1 MPEEFSF
8 EFNGRRVTARKFG
21 PTYIAEFQRVVRTY
35 VPAGARNI
43 LEWGSGLTT
52 LVLSAHAQSLP
63 DVKLFLTIDNE
74 PGYQDAI
81 FAQHPRPPFLRTRT
95 LDLTGPRKSGADPQ
109 LAYSTFPLRFERKFD
124 FIFIDGRRRMECAF
138 IASILSHA
146 ATVVVIHDY
155 RRARYQPVLAL
166 FESVEDGEEF
176 RVLRARPSVL
186 SAMSEGIAE
195 AEANMRRTAEP

>member
-1 MPEEFSF
+1 MPEELSF

-52 LVLSAHAQSLP
+52 LVLSTHAQSLP
-63 DVKLFLTIDNE
+63 DVELLLTIDNE

-81 FAQHPRPPFLRTRT
+81 FAQHPRPEFLRMMT
-95 LDLTGPRKSGADPQ
+95 LDLTGPRKSGADPE
-109 LAYSTFPLRFERKFD
+109 LAYTTFPLRFDRKFD

-138 IASILSHA
+138 VASLLSHA
-146 ATVVVIHDY
+146 ATAVVIHDY
-155 RRARYQPVLAL
+155 RRARYQPLLAL
-166 FESVEDGEEF
+166 FDVVEDGEEF
-176 RVLRARPSVL
+176 RVLRVRPSVL
-186 SAMSEGIAE
+186 SAMSEGIAHVE
-195 AEANMRRTAEP
+195 ASMRRLPEP